1 MFSLLLQ
8 APAAPSMGPQL
19 FIMVGMVVV
28 MYFFMIRPQAK
39 RAKEEKK
46 FGSEINQGDV
56 VVTSAG
62 IHGRIQRM
70 NDDGTF
76 QLEVARNTV
85 MTVERSAISM
95 QMTTALRKRADAA
108 LTGAATT
115 EKSSTSTPIS

>member
-19 FIMVGMVVV
+19 FIMVGMVIV

-46 FGSEINQGDV
+46 FGESINQGDP
-56 VVTSAG
+56 VVTTAG
-62 IHGRIQRM
+62 IHGRIQRL

-76 QLEVARNTV
+76 QMEIARNMV
-85 MTVERSAISM
+85 ITVERSAISM
-95 QMTTALRKRADAA
+95 QMTNALKKRVEAA
-108 LTGAATT
+108 QASGA
-115 EKSSTSTPIS
+115 TSTPVAS